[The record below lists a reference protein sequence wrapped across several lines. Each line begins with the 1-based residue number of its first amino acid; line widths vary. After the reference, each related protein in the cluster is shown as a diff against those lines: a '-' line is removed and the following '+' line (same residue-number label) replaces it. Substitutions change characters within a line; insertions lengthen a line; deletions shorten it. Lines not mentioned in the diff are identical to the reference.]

1 MVSHT
6 LLAFTVL
13 LTAAVLVWRQD
24 RRAAI
29 HQLPRYGVVLI
40 VCLSLSLLLQ
50 RFLHHPV
57 EEGSVVAGFVLTGVL
72 LAGVLPPIRRVAIY
86 VLGAALLLVTP
97 IGVPGLVV
105 AVAGLLVA
113 VPLKLIAPVGGF
125 RQGWVGA
132 QSRNLKGGGRA
143 VHSSID

>member
-40 VCLSLSLLLQ
+40 ACLSLTLLLQ
-50 RFLHHPV
+50 RVLHHPV
-57 EEGSVVAGFVLTGVL
+57 EEGGAVVGFVLTSVL
-72 LAGVLPPIRRVAIY
+72 LAGVLPRIRRIAIY
-86 VLGAALLLVTP
+86 VLGAVLLLVTP
-97 IGVPGLVV
+97 IGVPALVV
-105 AVAGLLVA
+105 AAVGLLVA
-113 VPLKLIAPVGGF
+113 VPLKLITPAGVRPAQPVRRVRAG
-125 RQGWVGA
+125 VG
-132 QSRNLKGGGRA
+132 SRTA
-143 VHSSID
+143 

>member
-40 VCLSLSLLLQ
+40 VCLSLL
-50 RFLHHPV
+50 
-57 EEGSVVAGFVLTGVL
+57 VL

-113 VPLKLIAPVGGF
+113 VPLKLIAPAGGF

-132 QSRNLKGGGRA
+132 QGRNLKGGGRA